1 MFLWIVGG
9 PQSFSQVENWFAR
22 STETVHR
29 KFKHV
34 LQCFCKLAYHN
45 ITPRDPSFKAV
56 HARMKEE
63 PFWPHFKDAIGAIDG
78 CHVPVE
84 VPADEVVNHT
94 GRHGFPSQNVM
105 AVCDFDM
112 RFTFVVVG
120 WPGFAHDT
128 RILNDTLAKYGHRFP
143 KPPAGTSCLLTCL
156 FYVGKV
162 LLFLL
167 ICVQLVFFM

>member
-1 MFLWIVGG
+1 VFAAIYCIVLL
-9 PQSFSQVENWFAR
+9 PYIVSFCCR
-22 STETVHR
+22 
-29 KFKHV
+29 
-34 LQCFCKLAYHN
+34 
-45 ITPRDPSFKAV
+45 
-56 HARMKEE
+56 
-63 PFWPHFKDAIGAIDG
+63 IGAIDG

-112 RFTFVVVG
+112 RFTFVVAG
-120 WPGFAHDT
+120 WPGSAHDT

-143 KPPAGTSCLLTCL
+143 KPPAGTSCLLTCI